1 MEEAQEAVEVLLRK
15 PERKRRSKQNE
26 SKDQVA
32 ERNENKTN
40 VNTSTEMLVGAVENA
55 ITSENMPAENKS
67 GKIFKRNLL
76 LFLQIA

>member
-1 MEEAQEAVEVLLRK
+1 LEELQEAVEVLLRK

-40 VNTSTEMLVGAVENA
+40 ANTSTEMLVGAVENA

-67 GKIFKRNLL
+67 GKIFKGNLL